1 MKIFFSS
8 SQRAREKYDQ
18 YLQKIYKT
26 IRDLRYELIFDTIIK
41 TSTEEFYKQLD
52 AGGHK
57 ALVDNYKKSLD
68 CMQKADINVFETS
81 LHSLSIGFLIN
92 KSIEFHKP
100 TIVLHLKSC
109 PPYLLNGVV
118 NDKLIIQE
126 YADDTLEQAVKKS
139 LIKAQSLRDK
149 RFNMFM
155 SDELLR
161 YLDDAATKEGV
172 NKSTFI
178 RNLLLEHRKKHEK
191 S

>member
-8 SQRAREKYDQ
+8 SQRAREKYDR
-18 YLQKIYKT
+18 YLQMIYKT
-26 IRDLRYELIFDTIIK
+26 IKDLNYELIFDTIIN
-41 TSTEEFYKQLD
+41 TPVSEFYKQLEQ
-52 AGGHK
+52 GGHK

-68 CMQKADINVFETS
+68 CMQKADINIFETS

-92 KSIEFHKP
+92 KSLEFHKP
-100 TIVLHLKSC
+100 TIVFHLKEC
-109 PPYLLNGVV
+109 PPYLLNGVK

-126 YADDTLEQAVKKS
+126 YSDEKS
-139 LIKAQSLRDK
+139 LETALKKCLIRAKNLRDK

-161 YLDDAATKEGV
+161 YLDDAANREGV

-178 RNLLLEHRKKHEK
+178 RNLLLDHRKKHER
-191 S
+191 